1 MPRHETVLQAIIK
14 SLNYIM
20 YVMYAFI
27 KGLVIPV
34 FWGQKTYYWCT
45 PPINRLRVM
54 ETAGD
59 QKYKVLPQFLS
70 SLAVSFGA
78 CNVGAW
84 QSFTS
89 VALPKMMIETQEYNK
104 TVDGEENMF
113 KVDLHVGSWIV
124 SLFFLGTI
132 AGCLTGGFFNQVLG
146 PRRVFLFSSPIAAL
160 TWVMIAMSHRV
171 WVVYLARIMA
181 GFLFG
186 TFQANGKVYNAEI
199 AHPELRGSLGTMIS
213 NMAGLGALY
222 TFVLG
227 YFISSWRL
235 VAWLLIAPSI
245 MLGVAVYFAPDSPYW
260 LLEKGKE
267 EEARASLRRLRGKNY
282 NIDIEFEEMVK
293 KKNAKNPNQS
303 VFSILCSRLFFLPF
317 IRIGSLMV
325 ITQWAGINVVSSY
338 MVNIFQDSGI
348 SINPL
353 AAPILV
359 SLVQISLSMV
369 STLILRVSPRKP
381 LFLVCASFI
390 LLGFLV
396 IGTHSFLTGGLS
408 KEESQS
414 YGWLPVL
421 GVTVV
426 QSGRTVGF
434 MAVIQLLIAESFPTQ
449 IRYAIQFCL
458 RQ

>member
-1 MPRHETVLQAIIK
+1 M
-14 SLNYIM
+14 
-20 YVMYAFI
+20 
-27 KGLVIPV
+27 G
-34 FWGQKTYYWCT
+34 
-45 PPINRLRVM
+45 
-54 ETAGD
+54 
-59 QKYKVLPQFLS
+59 
-70 SLAVSFGA
+70 
-78 CNVGAW
+78 

-146 PRRVFLFSSPIAAL
+146 PRRVFLFSSPVAAL

-245 MLGVAVYFAPDSPYW
+245 MLGVAVYFAGTFWMYAGVMLVLIVYGSASIP
-260 LLEKGKE
+260 ENKGQSLVKTE
-267 EEARASLRRLRGKNY
+267 DKMAGTSSHNNRAFEAEAR
-282 NIDIEFEEMVK
+282 M
-293 KKNAKNPNQS
+293 
-303 VFSILCSRLFFLPF
+303 
-317 IRIGSLMV
+317 
-325 ITQWAGINVVSSY
+325 
-338 MVNIFQDSGI
+338 
-348 SINPL
+348 
-353 AAPILV
+353 
-359 SLVQISLSMV
+359 
-369 STLILRVSPRKP
+369 
-381 LFLVCASFI
+381 
-390 LLGFLV
+390 
-396 IGTHSFLTGGLS
+396 
-408 KEESQS
+408 
-414 YGWLPVL
+414 
-421 GVTVV
+421 
-426 QSGRTVGF
+426 
-434 MAVIQLLIAESFPTQ
+434 
-449 IRYAIQFCL
+449 
-458 RQ
+458 